1 MTKLRILKPHEL
13 IRALDKAGFEI
24 QRQKG
29 SHIYL
34 KHPVTGRRVPV
45 YSHPGTDIKRS
56 TLLKIIKAAGLSESD
71 IARLL

>member
-1 MTKLRILKPHEL
+1 MTKLRILKPNEL
-13 IRALDKAGFEI
+13 IRALEKAGFVI

-29 SHIYL
+29 SHVYL
-34 KHPVTGRRVPV
+34 KHPRTGLRVPV
-45 YSHPGTDIKRS
+45 YSHPGSDLKRS